1 MENCSLC
8 NEKTYNIKDIKEE
21 WLIDAIKK
29 DHPEWVQSSGA
40 CPKCIEYYSNLEDDI
55 SVQD

>member
-1 MENCSLC
+1 METCTLC
-8 NEKTYNIKDIKEE
+8 NENTDNIIDITED

-29 DHPEWVQSSGA
+29 DHPEWVQGSGA
-40 CPKCIEYYSNLEDDI
+40 CPKCIEYYSNLGDNI